1 MRLWR
6 PMRVGPWML
15 QCGPTRVPSPIST
28 SAPMK
33 VNAPTSTPLPI
44 RADGSTTALA
54 WMDACATSDLDL
66 GTQDVGA
73 GDLLAVDAGR
83 AAVLGH
89 VADFALD
96 RDLQVE
102 AVAGHHH
109 ARELGVVDL
118 DQVRQPARRAAA
130 AGELGEDA
138 AGLGQRLDHQHA
150 GHHRPVGEMAL
161 EERLVGADVLVAEHA
176 LARLEF
182 GDAIRSEEHTSEL
195 QSLMRTS
202 YAVFCL
208 QKKKQ

>member
-1 MRLWR
+1 MR
-6 PMRVGPWML
+6 
-15 QCGPTRVPSPIST
+15 ISDW
-28 SAPMK
+28 SSD
-33 VNAPTSTPLPI
+33 VCS
-44 RADGSTTALA
+44 
-54 WMDACATSDLDL
+54 SDL
-66 GTQDVGA
+66 VGA

-89 VADFALD
+89 VAYFALG

-150 GHHRPVGEMAL
+150 GITGLSGKWPWKNASLAL
-161 EERLVGADVLVAEHA
+161 TFL
-176 LARLEF
+176 
-182 GDAIRSEEHTSEL
+182 
-195 QSLMRTS
+195 
-202 YAVFCL
+202 
-208 QKKKQ
+208 